1 MDFVDEIKINRVN
14 NVVLVS
20 CSPSTAV
27 ATPSATAVDDD
38 LTAVPTHGGQ
48 NDAQAWSGRR
58 LEGTLVL
65 TGHHTL
71 VSSNSN
77 DREEIWLLHSNI
89 DTIEIRGPGN
99 TGPNAS
105 AGAAA
110 PTTPGQGRSGGRNAT
125 SAASR
130 IGAMASAV
138 ANQYNLAMNNNA
150 ASINNG
156 DAPLFDASVPSA
168 MGVVSTLASAV
179 TVPNYHIVIRCKNLQ
194 TLRLS
199 FQAFSEAHKV
209 FESLQKLSNVPSA
222 RTHLLYPFF
231 YRSNLD
237 IVEDGWQV
245 FDLEQ
250 VII

>member
-1 MDFVDEIKINRVN
+1 MEFVDEIKINRVN
-14 NVVLVS
+14 NVVLIS
-20 CSPSTAV
+20 CSPSAV
-27 ATPSATAVDDD
+27 APAPPASNADDD
-38 LTAVPTHGGQ
+38 LTAAPVGP
-48 NDAQAWSGRR
+48 NDAQTWSGRR

-65 TGHHTL
+65 TGHHML
-71 VSSNSN
+71 VSSNAN

-89 DTIEIRGPGN
+89 DTIEIRGPGTAN
-99 TGPNAS
+99 SG
-105 AGAAA
+105 GGGVA
-110 PTTPGQGRSGGRNAT
+110 PSTPGQGRSGGRSAS

-156 DAPLFDASVPSA
+156 DAAPFDASVASA
-168 MGVVSTLASAV
+168 MGVVNNLSTAV

-199 FQAFSEAHKV
+199 FQNFSEAQKV
-209 FESLQKLSNVPSA
+209 FESVQKLSNVPSA

-231 YRSNLD
+231 YRSTLE
-237 IVEDGWQV
+237 IVEDGWQI

-250 VII
+250 VMQRS